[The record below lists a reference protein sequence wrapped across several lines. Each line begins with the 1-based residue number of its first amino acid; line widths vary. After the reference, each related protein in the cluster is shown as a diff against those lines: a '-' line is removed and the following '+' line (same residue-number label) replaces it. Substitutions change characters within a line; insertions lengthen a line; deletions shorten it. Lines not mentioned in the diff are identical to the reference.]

1 MLMSKI
7 LKPHKSA
14 VMSFSHSSKKN
25 KNTLRQMNRTYAKKP
40 GFDSKSLFLTHI
52 TLYIICP
59 KSAVLV
65 NQPTSFPNLSS
76 LLNQK
81 FLLLKYLIF
90 PEITA
95 LSEFELLE
103 LFLQTFCEFDVKF
116 VLLLVPVQFLF
127 LAFNRT
133 PRFTNNTYV
142 VHFFMFY
149 QLIWLKF

>member
-1 MLMSKI
+1 MTFLVNHSSRSQAMYY
-7 LKPHKSA
+7 KSINCEISLA
-14 VMSFSHSSKKN
+14 SKKN
-25 KNTLRQMNRTYAKKP
+25 VQVILTR
-40 GFDSKSLFLTHI
+40 FL
-52 TLYIICP
+52 
-59 KSAVLV
+59 
-65 NQPTSFPNLSS
+65 TSFPNRSS

-103 LFLQTFCEFDVKF
+103 LFLQTFCEFHVKF
-116 VLLLVPVQFLF
+116 VLLLASVQFLF

-142 VHFFMFY
+142 AHFFMFY
-149 QLIWLKF
+149 QLICWLKF